1 MPRFCFLPCLAPVPL
16 PTQRACYGGEDSAT
30 RIPAEHES
38 MEGAEANADA
48 PFGGAVGAQ
57 VRGSPASPTCV
68 GDRTVRCSK
77 LVSPIQCAGEAPA
90 SDGE

>member
-1 MPRFCFLPCLAPVPL
+1 
-16 PTQRACYGGEDSAT
+16 
-30 RIPAEHES
+30 